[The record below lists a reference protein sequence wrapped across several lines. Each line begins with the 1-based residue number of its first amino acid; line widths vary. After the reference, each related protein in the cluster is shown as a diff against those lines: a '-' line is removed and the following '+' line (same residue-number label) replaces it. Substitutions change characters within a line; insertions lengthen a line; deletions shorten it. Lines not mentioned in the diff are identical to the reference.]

1 MVESNGHGGARTTLA
16 SESLEASAVR
26 DSIFRASI
34 DFFLAP
40 ILDLLHDTTVTEIM
54 VNGPFEI
61 YIERA
66 GRIEKTSARFAS
78 AEALLSAARNVA
90 QWVGRELNPEQPALD
105 ARLPDGSR
113 VHILAPPACR
123 TGVCL
128 TIRKFYAGGLSLDEL
143 VARHTLSPAARE
155 FLEVCVR
162 LGKNIMVAGG
172 TGTGKT
178 SLLSALAAA
187 IPSHERIIVIE
198 DTSELKLP
206 QPHVL
211 YLEAQPAISEAMPG
225 LTIRNLFV
233 ASLRMRPDRIL
244 VGEVRG
250 GEALDMVQSML
261 SGHAG
266 SLTTVHANGPR
277 EALTRLETLLLMA
290 DVQLPVYVA
299 RTQVASAIDLV
310 VHIGRFSEDG
320 SRRVTK
326 ISEVC
331 SLDDRERYVLR
342 DLFSLQA
349 SEVGTGG
356 RSSLSL
362 EPTGQQPTFAQAV
375 HLHGLTSQLRHSL
388 ALWSSPGLPDRG

>member
-1 MVESNGHGGARTTLA
+1 MESNGPGRKAAVADEALA
-16 SESLEASAVR
+16 ASAVR

-34 DFFLAP
+34 DYFLEP
-40 ILDLLHDTTVTEIM
+40 ILGLLRDTTVTEIM
-54 VNGPFEI
+54 VNGPHDI

-66 GRIEKTSARFAS
+66 GRLEKTNVQFAS

-143 VARHTLSPAARE
+143 VSRSTLSSAARE

-187 IPSHERIIVIE
+187 IPSRERVIVIE

-211 YLEAQPAISEAMPG
+211 YLEAQPAVSDAAPG

-277 EALTRLETLLLMA
+277 EALTRLETLVLMA

-320 SRRVTK
+320 SRRITQ

-331 SLDDRERYVLR
+331 SLDDRERYILR
-342 DLFSLQA
+342 DLFTLQPSQSKA
-349 SEVGTGG
+349 EG
-356 RSSLSL
+356 RLALSL
-362 EPTGQQPTFAQAV
+362 EPTGERPTFAREPF
-375 HLHGLTSQLRHSL
+375 LHGMSANLRHSL
-388 ALWSSPGLPDRG
+388 ALWESPLLPGPG

>member
-1 MVESNGHGGARTTLA
+1 METNGRGGNGATLA
-16 SESLEASAVR
+16 GESLAASVVR
-26 DSIFRASI
+26 DSIFLASI
-34 DFFLAP
+34 EYFLEP
-40 ILDLLHDTTVTEIM
+40 IIALLRDPTITEIM

-66 GRIEKTSARFAS
+66 GRIEKTDSRFAS
-78 AEALLSAARNVA
+78 PEALLSAARNVA

-143 VARHTLSPAARE
+143 IARNTLSPAARE

-187 IPSHERIIVIE
+187 IPARERIIVIE

-211 YLEAQPAISEAMPG
+211 YLEAQPATSDDTPA

-277 EALTRLETLLLMA
+277 EALTRLETLLLMS

-326 ISEVC
+326 VSEVC
-331 SLDDRERYVLR
+331 GLDERERYELR
-342 DLFSLQA
+342 DLFTLQA
-349 SEVGTGG
+349 GGTSAG
-356 RSSLSL
+356 RLSLSL
-362 EPTGQQPTFAQAV
+362 APTGELPTFAHEP
-375 HLHGLTSQLRHSL
+375 HLQGMLADLCDSLPLWERPTHGKE
-388 ALWSSPGLPDRG
+388 G